1 MGELYNYSVVSAP
14 VIYELLYTVINYG
27 HLKEPVKL
35 SEKEKDAGGSAS
47 LSAIPVSVGEAPH
60 RFCLFV
66 YLFVC
71 LFVCLFFCF
80 LFFLFVYLSLC
91 LRQYHYSHLIYL
103 CDIMGHQDFSV
114 KRNKIIF

>member
-1 MGELYNYSVVSAP
+1 MYNYSVVSAP

-35 SEKEKDAGGSAS
+35 SEKEKDAGGSTS

-66 YLFVC
+66 C
-71 LFVCLFFCF
+71 LFVCLVVS
-80 LFFLFVYLSLC
+80 LFVPLSSPISLFAFNISM
-91 LRQYHYSHLIYL
+91 RYYGSPRFF
-103 CDIMGHQDFSV
+103 GE
-114 KRNKIIF
+114 KK